1 MNFSMELIELRES
14 LQDEVITYMGIYDN
28 QIPCVFTEGI
38 QVSITDDIC
47 DIIVK
52 KVKEKLPMRSSD
64 SLTDK
69 ALLS

>member
-28 QIPCVFTEGI
+28 QIPCVI

-52 KVKEKLPMRSSD
+52 KVKEKLTM
-64 SLTDK
+64 LE
-69 ALLS
+69 LG

>member
-1 MNFSMELIELRES
+1 MNFSMQLTELIEL

-28 QIPCVFTEGI
+28 QIPCVFTEEI

-52 KVKEKLPMRSSD
+52 KVKEILEVD
-64 SLTDK
+64 ED
-69 ALLS
+69 